1 MAKIYSTQEAK
12 ARFGE
17 VLRRVRSGERVVI
30 SFRGE
35 PIAEVSPY
43 PHTGERLDE
52 RWERLE
58 RAGRLVPAR
67 PGARKLGLRPIV
79 KRPGAL
85 KRFLETRD

>member
-12 ARFGE
+12 ARFSE
-17 VLRRVRSGERVVI
+17 VLRRVRSGEHVVI

-35 PIAEVSPY
+35 PVAEVSPY
-43 PHTGERLDE
+43 ANEDERLEE
-52 RWERLE
+52 RWERLK

-67 PGARKLGLRPIV
+67 PGARKLGLRPV
-79 KRPGAL
+79 ARRPGAL

>member
-43 PHTGERLDE
+43 PQRMSASTSGGSASSGRGS
-52 RWERLE
+52 WF
-58 RAGRLVPAR
+58 RLVPERASWVFGR
-67 PGARKLGLRPIV
+67 S
-79 KRPGAL
+79 
-85 KRFLETRD
+85 

>member
-30 SFRGE
+30 SLRGE

-43 PHTGERLDE
+43 PHADESLDE

-58 RAGRLVPAR
+58 RAGRLVPAC

-85 KRFLETRD
+85 KRFLANRD